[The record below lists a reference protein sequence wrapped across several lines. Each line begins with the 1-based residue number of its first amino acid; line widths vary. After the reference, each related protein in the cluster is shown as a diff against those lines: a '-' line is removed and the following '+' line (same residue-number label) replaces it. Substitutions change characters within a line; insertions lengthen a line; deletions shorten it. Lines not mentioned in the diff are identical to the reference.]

1 MITQLSKQIFDEL
14 NKNFSHQ
21 KSTDEAPKVKA
32 AIEAV
37 LKRLNLVTRE
47 EFDAQA
53 AVLMRTRGR
62 LEALEAKLEQVTSD

>member
-62 LEALEAKLEQVTSD
+62 LEALEARLEQVTSD

>member
-14 NKNFSHQ
+14 NKSFSHQ
-21 KSTDEAPKVKA
+21 KSADEAPKVKA

-53 AVLMRTRGR
+53 AVLMRTRER